1 MEVRIRN
8 FPDFRER
15 LPKVRFSF
23 FKRVCFWKSNPTKRV
38 NFRIFIRILPLF
50 KGERIRLCQ
59 SNLTPIKSKYSFY
72 KHELFVQLVSYL
84 CCRPALSWLCL
95 LHEFLYSRFHVV
107 NSLQFLGRDTKRLH
121 QLIHLRKIVD
131 IVDVFYFATSH
142 PWCLRN
148 WLKLITSLSVPKVK
162 NA

>member
-38 NFRIFIRILPLF
+38 NFRIFIRILSLF

-72 KHELFVQLVSYL
+72 KHELFVQLVSYQSAADQF
-84 CCRPALSWLCL
+84 CRDFAFSTNSFTLDFMSSNPFSFLVDTPSDFINLYISSTSSISWMSFTL
-95 LHEFLYSRFHVV
+95 L
-107 NSLQFLGRDTKRLH
+107 QA
-121 QLIHLRKIVD
+121 I
-131 IVDVFYFATSH
+131 
-142 PWCLRN
+142 
-148 WLKLITSLSVPKVK
+148 LSVKGTD
-162 NA
+162 